1 MINKLFFLAL
11 FLFSIEGSADET
23 VMEIIPLSNRPA
35 SEIYPIVAPLL
46 DTSDSLI
53 PNGFNLIVKTTPT
66 KLRELKTVIKKL
78 DNALTNLTITVVQT
92 QDFNAEQL
100 NAGLGIDINLVVNNP
115 SQSQGNVE
123 GHYQQQYRQNNIEN
137 QQVLMTLEGTAA
149 HIKVGRHHP
158 IKRTQVYYS
167 IFGERIVSQQTQ
179 LIEAS
184 TGFVV
189 LPRLNGEQVIL
200 EISPWSDTLQGN
212 SNINTQEVTTT
223 LRTHL
228 GEWVEI
234 GAVNQQYNSEATK
247 NLSYQQGSYTKRLRI
262 LVKVEK

>member
-1 MINKLFFLAL
+1 MANKLFFLAL
-11 FLFSIEGSADET
+11 FLFSIGSIANET

-35 SEIYPIVAPLL
+35 SEIHPIVAPLL
-46 DTSDSLI
+46 DASDSLI
-53 PNGFNLIVKTTPT
+53 PNGFNLIVKTTPA
-66 KLRELKTVIKKL
+66 KLRELKAVIKKL

-100 NAGLGIDINLVVNNP
+100 NAGLGIDINFVVNNP
-115 SQSQGNVE
+115 SQSQGYVE
-123 GHYQQQYRQNNIEN
+123 GRYQQQHRQNNIDN

-149 HIKVGRHHP
+149 HIKVGSHHP
-158 IKRTQVYYS
+158 IKQTQVYYS
-167 IFGERIVSQQTQ
+167 AFGERIVNQQTQ

-200 EISPWSDTLQGN
+200 EISPWSDSVQNNG
-212 SNINTQEVTTT
+212 NINTQEVTTT
-223 LRTHL
+223 LKAHL

-234 GAVNQQYNSEATK
+234 GSVNQQHNSETTE
-247 NLSYQQGSYTKRLRI
+247 NLSYQQKAQTKRLRI

>member
-1 MINKLFFLAL
+1 MIHKLLFLAL
-11 FLFSIEGSADET
+11 FLFSRGSIASET
-23 VMEIIPLSNRPA
+23 VIDIIPLSNRPA
-35 SEIYPIVAPLL
+35 SEIHALVVPLL
-46 DTSDSLI
+46 EASDSLI
-53 PNGFNLIVKTTPT
+53 PNGFNLIIKTTPA
-66 KLRELKTVIKKL
+66 KLRELKAVIKKL

-100 NAGLGIDINLVVNNP
+100 NAGLDIHLVVNAP
-115 SQSQGNVE
+115 SQSQGYVE
-123 GHYQQQYRQNNIEN
+123 GRYQQQHRQNNSDN

-158 IKRTQVYYS
+158 ISHTQVYYS
-167 IFGERIVSQQTQ
+167 AFGERIESQQTQ

-189 LPRLNGEQVIL
+189 LPRLNGEQVLL
-200 EISPWSDTLQGN
+200 EISPWSETRQDNGN
-212 SNINTQEVTTT
+212 IEKQAVTTT
-223 LRTHL
+223 LRARL

-234 GAVNQQYNSEATK
+234 GVVNEQHNSEVTE
-247 NLSYQQGSYTKRLRI
+247 NLSYQQGKYTKRVRI